1 MRETRVPFMVF
12 SIEQASRVNRR
23 FIGIGNFFVRVYPSI
38 KYDLRSSAFDI
49 EPGAY
54 VASALLSAALW
65 GGVMYLFSYFILSM
79 RGVQNAAL
87 VSLGPG
93 VMILSVILLFQL
105 IYPKVAARK
114 VAEKVDRE
122 LIFALKDMYIQINSG
137 VSLFDAM
144 CNVSKA
150 DYGYV
155 SKEFEEAVRGIAA
168 GDSEEEALEKLALK
182 TKSEYFKKALWQLI
196 TAMRSGAST
205 TGALRSV
212 IDVLIG
218 YQHRMIKN
226 YSSELNFWIL
236 MFMLVAATI
245 PTLGI
250 TLSVVL
256 STFGGVGV
264 TPVLFINFIG
274 VSFIIQAVMIGF
286 LKNRRPEVYA

>member
-1 MRETRVPFMVF
+1 MVF
-12 SIEQASRVNRR
+12 SIEQASRISRR
-23 FIGIGNFFVRVYPSI
+23 VIGIGNLVVRLYPNI
-38 KYDLRSSAFDI
+38 KYDLRSSGFDI
-49 EPGAY
+49 EAGAY
-54 VASALLSAALW
+54 AASAILSAALW
-65 GGVMYLFSYFILSM
+65 GGAMYLFSYFMFSL
-79 RGVQNAAL
+79 RGVGNAAAI
-87 VSLGPG
+87 SIGPG
-93 VMILSVILLFQL
+93 VLIFMVILLFQL

-114 VAEKVDRE
+114 VAERVDRE
-122 LIFALKDMYIQINSG
+122 LIFALKDMYVQINSG

-144 CNVSKA
+144 CNISKA

-155 SKEFEEAVRGIAA
+155 SKEFEEAVRGISA

-205 TGALRSV
+205 AGALRSV

-226 YSSELNFWIL
+226 YCSELNFWIL
-236 MFMLVAATI
+236 MFMLIAATI

-250 TLSVVL
+250 TLSVIL
-256 STFGGVGV
+256 STFGSAGI
-264 TPVLFINFIG
+264 TPALFINFIA

-286 LKNRRPEVYA
+286 LKSRRPEVYA

>member
-1 MRETRVPFMVF
+1 MVF

-23 FIGIGNFFVRVYPSI
+23 LIGIGNLIVRVYPSI

-49 EPGAY
+49 EAGAY
-54 VASALLSAALW
+54 VAAALLSAVLW
-65 GGVMYLFSYFILSM
+65 GGGMYLFSYFMLSM
-79 RGVQNAAL
+79 REIENTAV
-87 VSLGPG
+87 VSLAPG
-93 VMILSVILLFQL
+93 IAIFLIIFLFQL

-114 VAEKVDRE
+114 VAERVDRE

-155 SKEFEEAVRGIAA
+155 SKEFEEAVRGITA

-256 STFGGVGV
+256 STFGGAGI
-264 TPVLFINFIG
+264 TPVLFINFIAI
-274 VSFIIQAVMIGF
+274 SFIIQAVMIGF